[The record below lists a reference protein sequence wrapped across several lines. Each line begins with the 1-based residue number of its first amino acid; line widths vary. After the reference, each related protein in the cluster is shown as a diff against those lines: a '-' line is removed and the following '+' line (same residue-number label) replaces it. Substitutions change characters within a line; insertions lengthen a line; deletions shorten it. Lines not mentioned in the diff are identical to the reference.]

1 MRQAKPFLKWAG
13 GKTQLLNDID
23 NNLPPGIKVKGIIN
37 YYEPFL
43 GSAAVF
49 LYLKQ
54 KYNIENAFLSDI
66 NPNLIST
73 FLIVRNHK
81 NKLIKELKALDK
93 EFKQKKF
100 EQRKLYYNNK
110 RDEFNRLLK
119 SHSRNNVHDSVKKAA
134 LTIFLN
140 KTCFNGL
147 YRVNKSGRFN
157 VPLGR
162 YENPKIVDEE
172 NLLSV
177 SEALQNVVLEVRDF
191 KTLPNVVKKNSF
203 IYYDPPYSPLNKTS
217 NFTSYSEFEF
227 SLKEQ
232 KELSDIYGI
241 LDKKGVKQLL
251 SNSDLKNH
259 NSQNEFLDSLYSKFT
274 IKRIP
279 ASRVINSKAS
289 KRGKIS
295 EILVRNY

>member
-1 MRQAKPFLKWAG
+1 MKQAKPFLKWAG
-13 GKTQLLNDID
+13 GKTQLLHDID
-23 NNLPPGIKVKGIIN
+23 NNLPPEIKIKGIIN

-54 KYNIENAFLSDI
+54 KYNIENAFLYDI

-73 FLIVRNHK
+73 FKIVRNY
-81 NKLIKELKALDK
+81 NDGLLKELKVLDK
-93 EFKQKKF
+93 EFKSKNSEK
-100 EQRKLYYNNK
+100 RKLYYK
-110 RDEFNRLLK
+110 SRRDEFNSLLK
-119 SHSRNNVHDSVKKAA
+119 SNINNSIQSLIKKAA

-157 VPLGR
+157 VPMGK

-172 NLLSV
+172 NLISV
-177 SEALQNVVLEVRDF
+177 SGVLKNVVLEVRDF
-191 KTLPNVVKKNSF
+191 KTLPEVIKKNSF
-203 IYYDPPYSPLNKTS
+203 IYYDPPYTPLNKTS
-217 NFTSYSEFEF
+217 NFTTYSEFEF
-227 SLKEQ
+227 SMNEQ
-232 KELSDIYGI
+232 KELAGVYGI

-274 IKRIP
+274 IKRIL

>member
-1 MRQAKPFLKWAG
+1 MKQAKPFLKWAG

-23 NNLPPGIKVKGIIN
+23 NNLPADIKKNGIDN

-49 LYLKQ
+49 LFLKQ
-54 KYNIENAFLSDI
+54 KYGIENAYLYDI
-66 NPNLIST
+66 NFNLIST
-73 FLIVRNHK
+73 FKIIQNHK
-81 NKLIKELKALDK
+81 NELIKELKLLDK
-93 EFKQKKF
+93 EFKSKDSEHRMEHYIQKR
-100 EQRKLYYNNK
+100 E
-110 RDEFNRLLK
+110 EFNSLILIEIQRSK
-119 SHSRNNVHDSVKKAA
+119 QKIIRKAS

-147 YRVNKSGRFN
+147 YRVNKSGQFN
-157 VPLGR
+157 VPFGR

-172 NLLSV
+172 NLTAV
-177 SEALQNVVLEVRDF
+177 SACLKNVVLETRDF
-191 KTLPNVVKKNSF
+191 KTLQNIVKNNSF

-227 SLKEQ
+227 SMEEQ
-232 KELSDIYGI
+232 KELAKLYSLLDQKGI
-241 LDKKGVKQLL
+241 RQLL

-259 NSQNEFLDSLYSKFT
+259 NSHNEFLDNLYSKFT
-274 IKRIP
+274 IKRIL
-279 ASRVINSKAS
+279 ANRVINSQAN

-295 EILVRNY
+295 EILVKNY